1 VTAGKRDDDE
11 RKERVPWRPGVERIL
26 GRTTYSKLRIVLAAL
41 AVALI
46 TVAPAASAPDVPNL
60 VGPNDG
66 DTVAFLPVFSWDPV
80 AGADKYNFVLSADSA
95 FNSPVYQVNGTKNT
109 QSTPDK
115 TVPNGTYYWRVQAVD
130 TDGNT
135 SGWSETRQIEKLW
148 ADSPVL
154 TAPDDAATIS
164 FPDEP
169 LVLRWAPVPG
179 AATYHISIASDPDL
193 ASLVTSGG
201 DPLETQATNAA
212 PALLLSS
219 NTYYWAVTPVDAQG
233 NEGEPSETRS
243 FTWEWPSTTTTDVQD
258 TAPETELF
266 VPEFTWDPIP
276 GAAKY
281 EVEINSVS
289 DFPEGNSKVCC
300 NSSDWPITT
309 TFTPKETLPNNT
321 YYWRVRAVNSHGDA
335 GDWNEGP
342 SFDKT
347 FANYPLL
354 DEPGVKNLH
363 MRDTSDPG
371 TDADDATPGYQ
382 TQLPIVAWDPVP
394 GASSYQVNVGH
405 YDAGIDHCDF
415 GPQSSSRWLSTTA
428 STYWTPLGQA
438 PSSKPF
444 AGGPGTSSDQPG
456 LTPGE
461 SYCVQVRARSGRVNL
476 SSDVLGDFA
485 QLDDGTG
492 AAFTFTGYP
501 TGGACSPSCNANY
514 LGRDDY
520 LLPQRFADNPIAVT
534 SNPLFIWNPIAG
546 KQSYWVLVAKDP
558 SFTNIIDYAFTRFPA
573 YAVRTG
579 SQPSTY
585 LDETTSYYWV
595 VLPSTDIDGNP
606 AANVPANGAYADF
619 KKQTVAPTLLGPD
632 NDATFSLPPTFS
644 WASVPGARKYHL
656 QVATEPTFANST
668 KLDDITTAS
677 TEYTAQKT
685 YVASKTLYWRV
696 QAQDE
701 NNNGLTWSETRTFEI
716 DLEQPTLDPATPT
729 LGDAS
734 LPVLRW
740 FPVPGAVSYSL
751 RIHEPND
758 TTPNTYTGF
767 PSTAASFEQITGTGL
782 FTWEIRADFPKLTGG
797 TTPGPWSDDA
807 DYTHTIKEPTGPVSS
822 AGANRL
828 VLSWDAKTG
837 TKAYKVQISKRE
849 DFNPAIETK
858 TTDNPDWAP
867 TLTNSNYTSG
877 GDFWWRVAA
886 IDGDGNVGAF
896 ATNPEHFQLPAM
908 SGGGGGGGPKAF
920 KVTFSGRLVKGRAHD
935 ITVKVRDSV
944 TLNALQGALVRAY
957 GAGVSYTQK
966 TTNSSGVVKLRL
978 KPTQLQKVSF
988 RITKSGYASITIYR
1002 RVFRP

>member
-1 VTAGKRDDDE
+1 M
-11 RKERVPWRPGVERIL
+11 

-41 AVALI
+41 AVALV
-46 TVAPAASAPDVPNL
+46 TVAPAASAPDVPQL

-66 DTVAFLPVFSWDPV
+66 DTVAFLPIFSWDPV
-80 AGADKYNFVLSADSA
+80 AGADKYNFALAADAA
-95 FNSPVYQVNGTKNT
+95 FNSPVYQLNGTKNT
-109 QSTPDK
+109 SATPDV
-115 TVPNGTYYWRVQAVD
+115 TQPNGTYYWRVQAVD
-130 TDGNT
+130 VDGNT

-148 ADSPVL
+148 ADSPTL
-154 TAPDDAATIS
+154 TTPDDGAVIS

-169 LVLRWAPVPG
+169 LVLRWDPVPG
-179 AATYHISIASDPDL
+179 AAKYHVYISAGDDPFGEQAS
-193 ASLVTSGG
+193 G
-201 DPLETQATNAA
+201 DDQPFETQATNAA
-212 PALLLSS
+212 PALLLAS
-219 NTYYWAVTPVDAQG
+219 NTYSWAVVPVDAREH
-233 NEGEPSETRS
+233 EGEHSETRS
-243 FTWEWPSTTTTDVQD
+243 FVWDWPSTTTTDVQD
-258 TAPETELF
+258 TAPETEF
-266 VPEFTWDPIP
+266 YVPEFTWDPIP

-281 EVEINSVS
+281 EVEINSVF
-289 DFPEGNSKVCC
+289 DFPAGASKVCC

-321 YYWRVRAVNSHGDA
+321 YYWRVRAINAHGEA

-347 FANYPLL
+347 FANYPFPSVEL
-354 DEPGVKNLH
+354 GIKNLH

-371 TDADDATPGYQ
+371 TDEDPETPGYQ
-382 TQLPIVAWDPVP
+382 TDLPIVAWDPVP

-415 GPQSSSRWLSTTA
+415 GDPTGSRWLSSTA
-428 STYWTPLGQA
+428 STYWTPLGQG
-438 PSSKPF
+438 PKPKPF
-444 AGGPGTSSDQPG
+444 SGGPGTSSDQPG

-461 SYCVQVRARSGRVNL
+461 PYCVQVRARSGRVNL
-476 SSDVLGDFA
+476 SEKVVGDFTR
-485 QLDDGTG
+485 LDDGTG

-501 TGGACSPSCNANY
+501 TGGVCAPSCNTSY
-514 LGRDDY
+514 LGHNDY
-520 LLPQRFADNPIAVT
+520 LLPQRFVDEPTAVT
-534 SNPLFIWNPIAG
+534 SNPLFVWNPIAG
-546 KQSYWVLVAKDP
+546 AQSYWVLVAKDP
-558 SFTNIIDYAFTRFPA
+558 SFTNIIDYAFTRVSA

-579 SQPSTY
+579 SQPRTY
-585 LDETTSYYWV
+585 PDETTLFYWV
-595 VLPSTDIDGNP
+595 VLPSTDVDGEP
-606 AANVPANGAYADF
+606 AANTPSLGAYADF
-619 KKQTVAPTLLGPD
+619 KKQTVAPNLLTPD
-632 NDATFSLPPTFS
+632 NGATFSLPPTFS
-644 WASVPGARKYHL
+644 WSTVEGAKKYHL
-656 QVATEPTFANST
+656 QVATEPTFATST
-668 KLDDITTAS
+668 KLDDITTAL

-701 NNNGLTWSETRTFEI
+701 NDNGLTWSETRTFEV

-751 RIHEPND
+751 RIHEPDD
-758 TTPNTYTGF
+758 TTPSTYTGF
-767 PSTAASFEQITGTGL
+767 PSTAASFEKITGTGL

-807 DYTHTIKEPTGPVSS
+807 DYTHTIKEPTNPVSS
-822 AGANRL
+822 ADANRL

-837 TKAYKVQISKRE
+837 TKQYKVQISKRE
-849 DFNPAIETK
+849 DFNPSFETK

-867 TLTNSNYTSG
+867 TLTNSNYASG

-886 IDGDGNVGAF
+886 IDGDGNVGAY

-908 SGGGGGGGPKAF
+908 SGGGGSSGPKQF
-920 KVTFSGRLVKGRAHD
+920 KVTFTGRLVKNRAHD

-944 TLNALQGALVRAY
+944 TLNAVQGALVRAY

-966 TTNSSGVVKLRL
+966 TTNSSGVAKLRL

-988 RITKSGYASITIYR
+988 RITKSGYASVTIYR

>member
-1 VTAGKRDDDE
+1 
-11 RKERVPWRPGVERIL
+11 L

-109 QSTPDK
+109 GSTPDK

-179 AATYHISIASDPDL
+179 AAKYHISIASDPDL
-193 ASLVTSGG
+193 AALVTSDG

-212 PALLLSS
+212 PAILLSS

-258 TAPETELF
+258 TAPETELY

-281 EVEINSVS
+281 QVEINSVS
-289 DFPEGNSKVCC
+289 SFPDSSKVCC
-300 NSSDWPITT
+300 DSSDWPITT

-342 SFDKT
+342 SFEKT
-347 FANYPLL
+347 FANYPDPDLS
-354 DEPGVKNLH
+354 EPGIKHLH

-371 TDADDATPGYQ
+371 TDLDDGTPGYQ
-382 TQLPIVAWDPVP
+382 TQLPIVTWDPVP
-394 GASSYQVNVGH
+394 GASSYLVNVGH

-415 GPQSSSRWLSTTA
+415 GPASNARWLSTTA

-438 PSSKPF
+438 PSSKPI

-461 SYCVQVRARSGRVNL
+461 PYCVQVRARSGRVNNL
-476 SSDVLGDFA
+476 SSGDVLGDYT

-501 TGGACSPSCNANY
+501 SGGACSPSCNTGY
-514 LGRDDY
+514 LGHDDY
-520 LLPQRFADNPIAVT
+520 LLPERFADNPVAVT

-558 SFTNIIDYAFTRFPA
+558 SFSNIIDYAFTRFPA

-595 VLPSTDIDGNP
+595 VLPSSDTDGNP
-606 AANVPANGAYADF
+606 AANIAANGAHADF

-632 NDATFSLPPTFS
+632 NGATFSLPPTFNWES
-644 WASVPGARKYHL
+644 LPGARKYQL
-656 QVATEPTFANST
+656 QVASEPTFASST
-668 KLDDITTAS
+668 KLDDITTAL
-677 TEYTAQKT
+677 TEYTAQKM
-685 YVASKTLYWRV
+685 YVASKTLYWHV
-696 QAQDE
+696 LAFDE
-701 NNNGLTWSETRTFEI
+701 NNNPLSWSATRTFEI

-758 TTPNTYTGF
+758 TTPNTYAGF

-807 DYTHTIKEPTGPVSS
+807 DYTHTIKEPTNSVSS
-822 AGANRL
+822 ADANRL

-837 TKAYKVQISKRE
+837 TKQYKVQISKRE
-849 DFNPAIETK
+849 DFNPSFETK

-867 TLTNSNYTSG
+867 SLTNGNYTSG

-896 ATNPEHFQLPAM
+896 ATNPEHFTLPAM
-908 SGGGGGGGPKAF
+908 SGGGGPSGPKEF
-920 KVTFSGRLVKGRAHD
+920 KVTFTGRLVKGRAHD

-957 GAGVSYTQK
+957 GAGVSLTQK
-966 TTNSSGVVKLRL
+966 TTNSSGVAKFRLR
-978 KPTQLQKVSF
+978 PTQLKKVTF
-988 RITKSGYASITIYR
+988 RVSKLTYATVYIER
-1002 RVFRP
+1002 RVYRP

>member
-1 VTAGKRDDDE
+1 
-11 RKERVPWRPGVERIL
+11 L
-26 GRTTYSKLRIVLAAL
+26 GRTTFSKLRIVLATL

-46 TVAPAASAPDVPNL
+46 TVAPAASAPEVPNL

-66 DTVAFLPVFSWDPV
+66 DTVAFLPVFSWDTV
-80 AGADKYNFVLSADSA
+80 AGADKYNFVLSADLA

-109 QSTPDK
+109 RATPDK

-130 TDGNT
+130 ADGNT
-135 SGWSETRQIEKLW
+135 SGWSETRQIDKLW

-154 TAPDDAATIS
+154 TEPDDAATIS
-164 FPDEP
+164 FPGEP
-169 LVLRWAPVPG
+169 LVLRWEPVPG
-179 AATYHISIASDPDL
+179 AAKYHISIASDPDL

-243 FTWEWPSTTTTDVQD
+243 FTWEWPSTTTTAVQD
-258 TAPETELF
+258 TAPETELY

-281 EVEINSVS
+281 EVEINSVF
-289 DFPEGNSKVCC
+289 DFPAGASKVCC
-300 NSSDWPITT
+300 DSSDWPITT

-321 YYWRVRAVNSHGDA
+321 YYWRVRAINAHGEA

-342 SFDKT
+342 SFVKT
-347 FANYPLL
+347 FSNYPDLS
-354 DEPGVKNLH
+354 EPGIKNLH

-371 TDADDATPGYQ
+371 TDADPVTAGYQ
-382 TQLPIVAWDPVP
+382 TNLPIIAWDPVP

-415 GPQSSSRWLSTTA
+415 GPASSSRWLSSTA
-428 STYWTPLGQA
+428 STYWTPLGQL

-444 AGGPGTSSDQPG
+444 PSGPTASSDQPG
-456 LTPGE
+456 LTPGQP
-461 SYCVQVRARSGRVNL
+461 YCVQVRARSGRVNL
-476 SSDVLGDFA
+476 NDPVWGDFT

-492 AAFTFTGYP
+492 AAFTFAGYTAGDP
-501 TGGACSPSCNANY
+501 CSLSCNAGY
-514 LGRDDY
+514 LGHEDY
-520 LLPQRFADNPIAVT
+520 LLPERLADNPTAVT
-534 SNPLFIWNPIAG
+534 SNPLFIWNPVEG
-546 KQSYWVLVAKDP
+546 KQSYWVIVAKDA

-579 SQPSTY
+579 SQARTY
-585 LDETTSYYWV
+585 PDETTSFYWV
-595 VLPSTDIDGNP
+595 VLPSSDIDGNP
-606 AANVPANGAYADF
+606 AANIPANGAYADF
-619 KKQTVAPTLLGPD
+619 KKQTIAPTLLGPD
-632 NDATFSLPPTFS
+632 NDVTFSLPPTFS
-644 WASVPGARKYHL
+644 WSSVEGARKYHL
-656 QVATEPTFANST
+656 QVATEPTFASST
-668 KLDDITTAS
+668 KLDDITTAL
-677 TEYTAQKT
+677 TEYTSQKT

-701 NNNGLTWSETRTFEI
+701 NDNGLTWSETRTFEI

-740 FPVPGAVSYSL
+740 FPVPGAVSYSM

-758 TTPNTYTGF
+758 STPNTYTGF
-767 PSTAASFEQITGTGL
+767 PSTAASFEKITGTGL

-797 TTPGPWSDDA
+797 TTPGPWSNDA

-849 DFNPAIETK
+849 DFNPSVETK

-867 TLTNSNYTSG
+867 TLTNSNYSSG

-896 ATNPEHFQLPAM
+896 ATNPEHFTLPAM
-908 SGGGGGGGPKAF
+908 SGGGGSSGPKEF
-920 KVTFSGRLVKGRAHD
+920 KVTFTGRLVKNRARD

-944 TLNALQGALVRAY
+944 TLNAVQGALVRAY
-957 GAGVSYTQK
+957 GAGVSLTQK
-966 TTNSSGVVKLRL
+966 TTNSSGVAKFRL
-978 KPTQLQKVSF
+978 KPTELKKVTF
-988 RITKSGYASITIYR
+988 RVSKLTYSTVYINR
-1002 RVFRP
+1002 RVYRP

>member
-1 VTAGKRDDDE
+1 MNARNESRGGRD
-11 RKERVPWRPGVERIL
+11 RTNSL
-26 GRTTYSKLRIVLAAL
+26 SRTTYSKLRIVLAAL
-41 AVALI
+41 AVALV
-46 TVAPAASAPDVPNL
+46 TVAPAASAPDVPQL

-80 AGADKYNFVLSADSA
+80 AGADKYTFVLSADLA
-95 FNSPVYQVNGTKNT
+95 FNSPIYQVTGTKN
-109 QSTPDK
+109 SRATPDK
-115 TVPNGTYYWRVQAVD
+115 TVPNGMYYWRVQAVD
-130 TDGNT
+130 AAGNT

-179 AATYHISIASDPDL
+179 AAKYHISIASDPDL
-193 ASLVTSGG
+193 AALVTSNG

-212 PALLLSS
+212 PAILLSS

-258 TAPETELF
+258 TAPETELY

-281 EVEINSVS
+281 EVEINSVF
-289 DFPEGNSKVCC
+289 DFPAGASKVCC
-300 NSSDWPITT
+300 DSSDWPITT

-321 YYWRVRAVNSHGDA
+321 YYWRVRAINAHGEA

-342 SFDKT
+342 SFVKA
-347 FANYPLL
+347 FANYPDLSEL
-354 DEPGVKNLH
+354 GIKNLH
-363 MRDTSDPG
+363 MRDASDPG
-371 TDADDATPGYQ
+371 TDADPGTPGYQ
-382 TQLPIVAWDPVP
+382 TQLPIIAWDPVP
-394 GASSYQVNVGH
+394 GASSYEVNVGE

-415 GPQSSSRWLSTTA
+415 GPKSTDRWLSSTA
-428 STYWTPLGQA
+428 STYWTPLGQL
-438 PSSKPF
+438 PDDKPF
-444 AGGPGTSSDQPG
+444 PSGPSASSDQPG
-456 LTPGE
+456 LTPGQP
-461 SYCVQVRARSGRVNL
+461 YCVQVRARSGRVNL
-476 SSDVLGDFA
+476 NTPVFGDFT

-492 AAFTFTGYP
+492 SAFTFAGYP
-501 TGGACSPSCNANY
+501 TGGACSPSCNTNY
-514 LGRDDY
+514 LGHADY
-520 LLPQRFADNPIAVT
+520 LLPERFADDPVAVT
-534 SNPLFIWNPIAG
+534 SNPLFVWNPIAG
-546 KQSYWVLVAKDP
+546 QQSYWVIVSKDA
-558 SFTNIIDYAFTRFPA
+558 SFTNIIDYAFTRVPA

-579 SQPSTY
+579 SQPRTY
-585 LDETTSYYWV
+585 PDETTSFYWV
-595 VLPSTDIDGNP
+595 VLPSTDIDGKP
-606 AANVPANGAYADF
+606 AANIPANGAYADF
-619 KKQTVAPTLLGPD
+619 KKQTVAPSLLGPD

-644 WASVPGARKYHL
+644 WSSAEGARKYHL

-668 KLDDITTAS
+668 KLDDITTAL
-677 TEYTAQKT
+677 TQYTSQKT

-701 NNNGLTWSETRTFEI
+701 NDNGLTWSETRTFEV

-767 PSTAASFEQITGTGL
+767 PSTAASFEKITGTGL

-807 DYTHTIKEPTGPVSS
+807 DYAHTIKEPTGPVSS

-867 TLTNSNYTSG
+867 TLTNLNYASG

-886 IDGDGNVGAF
+886 IDGDGNVGAY

-908 SGGGGGGGPKAF
+908 SGGSSSGPKQF
-920 KVTFSGRLVKGRAHD
+920 KVTFTGRLVKNRTRD

-944 TLNALQGALVRAY
+944 TLNAVQGALVRAY

-966 TTNSSGVVKLRL
+966 TTNSSGVAKFRL

-988 RITKSGYASITIYR
+988 RITKSGYASVTIYR
-1002 RVFRP
+1002 RVYRP